1 MRPYVCLNGYV
12 FLIERVIKPAHGKN
26 QFHQEVTIMKRFGI
40 LFIIA
45 MFSLALV
52 CGCGEEK
59 KPPAKPA
66 APAPQAEKA
75 APPAPPAAP
84 ATPAPEQPKAEHP
97 KADPAKP
104 EHPK

>member
-1 MRPYVCLNGYV
+1 
-12 FLIERVIKPAHGKN
+12 
-26 QFHQEVTIMKRFGI
+26 MKRFGI

-59 KPPAKPA
+59 KAPAKPA
-66 APAPQAEKA
+66 TSAPQTEKA
-75 APPAPPAAP
+75 APPAQPAAQ
-84 ATPAPEQPKAEHP
+84 ATPAPAQPKPEHP
-97 KADPAKP
+97 KADPTKP